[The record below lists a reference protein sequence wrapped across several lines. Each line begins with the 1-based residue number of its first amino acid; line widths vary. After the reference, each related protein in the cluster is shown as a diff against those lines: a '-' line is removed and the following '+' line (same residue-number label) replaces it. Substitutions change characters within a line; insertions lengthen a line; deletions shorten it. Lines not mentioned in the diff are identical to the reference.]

1 MASFFNLTLD
11 TKAPAGVTL
20 QINNNAE
27 YTTTKAVTLTI
38 GCSDENKS
46 GYQMK
51 VWGIENVEDEQTAQW
66 ENYAESKSVN
76 LTDGNGLKTVHIKIR
91 DDVFNE
97 SEEVSDTITLD
108 TSVPTV
114 TISGPDV
121 SKVSK
126 ISGKNVSS
134 FTFMSDVKIVE
145 WKIMVV
151 ESSTA
156 LHDAGTNKA
165 IPNTSGSTNMTGS
178 SETNADTAISCTI
191 YGADLESA
199 SNGDGVK
206 IVKVFV
212 KNEAGT
218 WSIA

>member
-11 TKAPAGVTL
+11 TKAPIGVTL
-20 QINNNAE
+20 QINGDAE

-38 GCSDENKS
+38 GCSDENKT

-51 VWGIENVEDEQTAQW
+51 VWGIENVENEETAQW
-66 ENYAESKSVN
+66 ENYSESKSVN
-76 LTDGNGLKTVHIKIR
+76 LTAGNGLKTVHIKIR

-108 TSVPTV
+108 DSVPTV
-114 TISGPDV
+114 TISAPDV
-121 SKVSK
+121 SKISK
-126 ISGKNVSS
+126 VNGKNVSS
-134 FTFMSDVKIVE
+134 FTFMADIKIVE
-145 WKIMVV
+145 WKVMVV
-151 ESSTA
+151 ESSSA
-156 LHDAGTNKA
+156 LHDTGTNKA
-165 IPNTSGSTNMTGS
+165 IPNTGGSTNMTGTT
-178 SETNADTAISCTI
+178 ETNADTPISCTI